1 MIDLRP
7 GQRRALAILMA
18 HGTLRASVLGRMAGY
33 CHKDVA
39 DRVRALRGRG
49 LVELA
54 GGSKGH
60 TAICTLT
67 ARGRRV
73 ASRLGTAGVAGLVLA
88 ACCGRAEAH
97 GWYGALRSPT
107 GVPCCSDTDCR
118 KLDACTLPDG
128 KQGVAANGGC
138 WPVPYD
144 KVLPGLSSPDGE
156 MHGCFPNTAGQ
167 PVWLC
172 FVMPGAA

>member
-18 HGTLRASVLGRMAGY
+18 HGTLRASVLGRLAGY
-33 CHKDVA
+33 DLKGAA

-60 TAICTLT
+60 SATCTLT

-73 ASRLGTAGVAGLVLA
+73 ATRLGAAGVAALVLA
-88 ACCGRAEAH
+88 AGCGGAGAHEWYTGLQRPDVGGSCCGGQDCH
-97 GWYGALRSPT
+97 PT
-107 GVPCCSDTDCR
+107 SMC
-118 KLDACTLPDG
+118 
-128 KQGVAANGGC
+128 
-138 WPVPYD
+138 
-144 KVLPGLSSPDGE
+144 VLPGGKEGLTAAWGCIPIPRDKVVGTSSPDGATHICE
-156 MHGCFPNTAGQ
+156 MPDKQVVLCVVIGAG
-167 PVWLC
+167 
-172 FVMPGAA
+172 A